1 MVAGRFQLLI
11 RRQRPFAQQH
21 LHLAGEDGMQ
31 FDVIAERQ
39 IEIAL
44 RQPCIEIE
52 SRQAAR
58 RLIEHVRGLDAL
70 QGQRARVRVIAEH
83 HDEIRK

>member
-21 LHLAGEDGMQ
+21 LQLAGEDGVQ

-52 SRQAAR
+52 SRQPAR

-70 QGQRARVRVIAEH
+70 QGQRARVLVIAEH